1 MSAAKT
7 SVYVADTPP
16 PPMLCALELHAI
28 YQYVLHVLVVV
39 VVEVLHIIV
48 VLKLY
53 SSSSSSSML
62 IYKFE
67 SKWTII
73 YSS

>member
-16 PPMLCALELHAI
+16 PPMLRALELHAI

-53 SSSSSSSML
+53 SSSSML

-67 SKWTII
+67 SRCTII
-73 YSS
+73 YNS